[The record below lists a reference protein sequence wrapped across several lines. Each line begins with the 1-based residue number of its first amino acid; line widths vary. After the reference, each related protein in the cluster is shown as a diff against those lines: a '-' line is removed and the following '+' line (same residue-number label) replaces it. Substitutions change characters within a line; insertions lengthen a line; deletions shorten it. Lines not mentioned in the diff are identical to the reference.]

1 MKEGTTSTGF
11 AYKLED
17 ERIDDYELFEQICA
31 LDEGNNSVLPR
42 VARLMLGDEQLQA
55 LKDHV
60 KAQTG
65 RVSTSG
71 MMAEIKDIMLGA
83 AKN

>member
-17 ERIDDYELFEQICA
+17 ERLDDYELFELICEI
-31 LDEGNNSVLPR
+31 DGGNNSVLPK
-42 VARLMLGDEQLQA
+42 VNRLLLGDVQLNA

-60 KAQTG
+60 KATYG
-65 RVSTSG
+65 HVTTTG
-71 MMAEIKDIMLGA
+71 MMSELKDIITGA